1 MRLFGE
7 IGAHGPGQK
16 EQSRSDFQYGAR
28 PILDGAVR
36 DYGKD
41 NERADAHAEELHGL
55 ERSADSGT
63 KATSSIQAEPRILLS
78 NFSLRKTGHAKL
90 HSWTS
95 LPDVQ
100 GRLS

>member
-1 MRLFGE
+1 MLLGE

-41 NERADAHAEELHGL
+41 NERPNPHAEEFHCL
-55 ERSADSGT
+55 ESSADSGT

-78 NFSLRKTGHAKL
+78 NFSLRRRVTQSCI
-90 HSWTS
+90 SWTS

-100 GRLS
+100 RRLS